1 MFKTLLEH
9 GANPALGD
17 SHALV
22 AAARFGHSDT
32 VSLLLDHG
40 ADLHCQEGVP
50 GKALH
55 VAAYGGHLS
64 TCKLLLDR
72 GADINAFGGYYG

>member
-1 MFKTLLEH
+1 MLKELLKH

-17 SHALV
+17 SHALF
-22 AAARFGHSDT
+22 AAAYVGNDDA

-40 ADLHCQEGVP
+40 ADLHYQAGFP
-50 GKALH
+50 GRALH
-55 VAAYGGHLS
+55 EAASRGLVS

-72 GADINAFGGYYG
+72 GADVNAFGGCYG